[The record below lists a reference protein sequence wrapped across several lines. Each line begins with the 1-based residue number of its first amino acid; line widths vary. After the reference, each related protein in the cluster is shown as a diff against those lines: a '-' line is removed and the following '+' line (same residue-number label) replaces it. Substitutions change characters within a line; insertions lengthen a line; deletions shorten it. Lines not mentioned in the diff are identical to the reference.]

1 MIRLSATI
9 SGLSNNETI
18 SIDRRNIVSLNYK
31 FVSRS
36 NNSIPSFGI
45 ISSSGSIE
53 FKDLDRKIE
62 DYANK
67 GFLVGDLSVVISL
80 ENTITKKKKSLSGIQ
95 TDNWRYDTEN
105 RTANVSL
112 TDGLEDWQQIQVDN
126 VNLSAETTAYKFYE
140 SVLIAKQTP
149 SKYIFKELDAT
160 TKAYLESIVI
170 KYPYLDGGSLWSQ
183 WVKFCE
189 AFGVYIY
196 KNEDSLIVCSN
207 DY

>member
-67 GFLVGDLSVVISL
+67 GFLLGDLNVSIFL
-80 ENTITKKKKSLSGIQ
+80 ENTITKKKKSFSGIK
-95 TDNWRYDTEN
+95 TDNWRYDTDI
-105 RTANVSL
+105 RIANL
-112 TDGLEDWQQIQVDN
+112 TINDGLEDWQNIKVDKL
-126 VNLSAETTAYKFYE
+126 NLSSAKTAYGIYDI
-140 SVLIAKQTP
+140 LRTTRTP
-149 SKYIFKELDAT
+149 SKYIFKELDET
-160 TKAYLESIVI
+160 TKAYLESIVV
-170 KYPYLDGGSLWSQ
+170 KYPYLDGGSIWSQ
-183 WVKFCE
+183 WNKFCE

-196 KNEDSLIVCSN
+196 KGDDGLIVCSN